1 MYKKRKY
8 LFDFLFSSFLFSIF
22 SFYNDSIFCRVKT
35 MVIRYFFCGTS
46 LVLYLKWWYGS
57 KYYYIFTICTHFFT
71 LIFECYLR
79 KWEER
84 TYRTHIYDN
93 ITWKGGTFC
102 FTSILIPPDL
112 KLIFFFFGKVK
123 ELLILFL
130 ERLTKKIEVEYGIF
144 CWPLFF
150 YFCTSQLN
158 LWRRKSPIVYWMI
171 G

>member
-112 KLIFFFFGKVK
+112 KLNFFFFGKVK

-130 ERLTKKIEVEYGIF
+130 ERLTK
-144 CWPLFF
+144 
-150 YFCTSQLN
+150 
-158 LWRRKSPIVYWMI
+158 
-171 G
+171 